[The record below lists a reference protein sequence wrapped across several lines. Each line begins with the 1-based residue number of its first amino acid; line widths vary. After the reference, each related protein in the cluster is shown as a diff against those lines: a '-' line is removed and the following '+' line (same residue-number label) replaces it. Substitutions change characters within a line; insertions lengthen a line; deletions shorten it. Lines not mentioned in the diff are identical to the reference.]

1 MARDPNRIYKFC
13 NQLAALWVTYCSYW
27 RFGQL
32 IHNVFYA
39 RCGDDPFYLEEDEA
53 MKKMEQYFN
62 IALKQDKLRDD
73 EKVMITK
80 EEYQELLRYRSVYE
94 DFHG

>member
-13 NQLAALWVTYCSYW
+13 NQLATLWVTYCPDW

-39 RCGDDPFYLEEDEA
+39 RCGDDPFYLEEDES

-62 IALKQDKLRDD
+62 VALKQDNL
-73 EKVMITK
+73 KVISE
-80 EEYQELLRYRSVYE
+80 EEYKELLQYRKAYE
-94 DFHG
+94 NFHG

>member
-13 NQLAALWVTYCSYW
+13 NQLAALWATKCPDW

-32 IHNVFYA
+32 IQNVFYA

-53 MKKMEQYFN
+53 MYKIEQYFN
-62 IALKQDKLRDD
+62 VELKQDKLHDD

>member
-13 NQLAALWVTYCSYW
+13 NRLATLWATYCPDL

-32 IHNVFYA
+32 INNVFFA
-39 RCGDDPFYLEEDEA
+39 RYGDDPFYLEEDEA
-53 MKKMEQYFN
+53 MYKIEQYFN
-62 IALKQDKLRDD
+62 VALKQDKLRDD

>member
-1 MARDPNRIYKFC
+1 MARDPNIIYKFC
-13 NQLAALWVTYCSYW
+13 NRLATLWATYCPDW

-32 IHNVFYA
+32 INNVFFA
-39 RCGDDPFYLEEDEA
+39 RYGDDPFYLEEDEA
-53 MKKMEQYFN
+53 MYKIEQYFN
-62 IALKQDKLRDD
+62 VELKQDKLHDD